1 MNEFKYTS
9 RPYVSRVNLETLGK
23 SFDTLEQ
30 GHKEA
35 VKTASD
41 LSRTI
46 ASLNMNE
53 KENDFKANLLNEIQ
67 STIENNTVYGNSYAA
82 LDDIII
88 KSGDLLSNPAVTGRL
103 KAQQAYEEYNRNID
117 NNKDLTERDKLY
129 FKEHNPYY
137 YKDEVNNEG
146 KIIGG
151 TTWQPT
157 VSPTKYFDLQN
168 ALVMAINIAAK
179 ESGGGTTV
187 RYIDANGNPI
197 TDIRKAW
204 NGEIYDEIT
213 TSWNRLSKEKI
224 RQALKSVIESTG
236 GAVESLQQQ
245 YDIAVWDNQK
255 KQNTSNQLIKDG
267 EVTDENGN
275 LLNLQQWIEK
285 KVGEGINAA
294 SYYNQN
300 SSRRMGSG
308 YSKWI
313 AAIQKQ
319 QQGNKDISPYITGTS
334 GKIKMNTTPA
344 LAFKSIE
351 EATTL
356 RKNINEIWKSMGN
369 NYKLFKDNESE
380 VDFNTVLGIPDSS
393 KLSKENKAKF
403 AVLSDMIEQYNNT
416 INFYARQTKNL
427 DKKDKDAFTASIAG
441 YDTTKLISGSTNA
454 DKIISDKNL
463 LKSNGAK
470 YIIFK
475 DKKTEKKVAINID
488 KFYKNTSIIDKYM
501 NNNYEM
507 SVTDKN
513 DHVIGTGWK
522 DKIYGDGLVDSIYKH
537 MKSIMKEGVKV
548 VDKMNTISDSQSRTS
563 DVVSY
568 SVGTFGEIELK
579 EELDRGLITNQEYNT
594 RLKRLKEQSKN
605 RDISRDYSNTEMYI
619 ADDSGVGQRIIESNK
634 RAEWGNKIKAAV
646 NGTGK
651 YKYSKTAVSSGKFV
665 GYKYTLTEKD
675 SDDITEIYVQAE
687 KNEEDTADNYLNS
700 PQAMAL
706 DNAYYT
712 IGSKKGNGKN
722 YSGNST
728 LIPATLDAQVRSNGD
743 GSAIIRFCNM
753 VIPNADVKT
762 TADFELLMNK
772 YRNIKKSMH
781 VKGYSSN
788 EDKQE
793 LLNTIQ
799 QLDAMFGI
807 GNPEGFFNE
816 IKAKDKDLDEYM

>member
-9 RPYVSRVNLETLGK
+9 RPFVNRVNLETLGK

-67 STIENNTVYGNSYAA
+67 TTIEDNTIYGNSYAA
-82 LDDIII
+82 LDDIIE
-88 KSGDLLSNPAVTGRL
+88 KSGDILSNPAVTGRL

-117 NNKDLTERDKLY
+117 NNRDLTERDKLY
-129 FKEHNPYY
+129 FKEHNPYHY
-137 YKDEVNNEG
+137 EDEITEDGKVLEG
-146 KIIGG
+146 KA
-151 TTWQPT
+151 WQPT
-157 VSPTKYFDLQN
+157 ISPTKHFDLQE
-168 ALVMAINIAAK
+168 ALVRAINIAAK
-179 ESGGGTTV
+179 ESGGGTQI
-187 RYIDANGNPI
+187 RYIDANGNPT
-197 TDIRKAW
+197 TDIKQAW
-204 NGEIYDEIT
+204 NGEVFDEVT

-224 RQALKSVIESTG
+224 KQALESVIRGTN
-236 GAVESLQQQ
+236 GAIESLKQQH
-245 YDIAVWDNQK
+245 DIAVWDTQK
-255 KQNTSNQLIKDG
+255 QVEKTGQLVKDG
-267 EVTDENGN
+267 EVTDENGE
-275 LLNLQQWIEK
+275 LLDLKDWIAK
-285 KVGEGINAA
+285 SVGEGIKAA
-294 SYYNQN
+294 SYYNPHT
-300 SSRRMGSG
+300 SRRMGSG

-313 AAIQKQ
+313 AAMKKQ

-351 EATTL
+351 EATAF
-356 RKNINEIWKSMGN
+356 RKEINEIWKSMGN

-380 VDFNTVLGIPDSS
+380 VNFNTVLGIPDSS

-403 AVLSDMIEQYNNT
+403 AILSDMIEQYNNT

-427 DKKDKDAFTASIAG
+427 DKKDKDAFMNSIAG
-441 YDTTKLISGSTNA
+441 YDTTKIIGGTTFADEVIKSKNKLISF
-454 DKIISDKNL
+454 
-463 LKSNGAK
+463 GAK
-470 YIIFK
+470 YIDFE
-475 DKKTEKKVAINID
+475 DKKTGKVKEFRID
-488 KFYKNTSIIDKYM
+488 NFYKNTSIVAKYM
-501 NNNYEM
+501 NGNYKM
-507 SVTDKN
+507 TVRDAN
-513 DHVIGTGWK
+513 DNI
-522 DKIYGDGLVDSIYKH
+522 IRDSDNVNKHLRNVYNSMNTVVYK
-537 MKSIMKEGVKV
+537 GAKV
-548 VDKMNTISDSQSRTS
+548 VDKMSEISGSQPRTS
-563 DVVSY
+563 AVVGY
-568 SVGTFGEIELK
+568 SMGTFGEIELK

-594 RLKRLKEQSKN
+594 RLKRLREQSKN

-619 ADDSGVGQRIIESNK
+619 ADNSGVGQRIIESNK

-646 NGTGK
+646 NGTGD

-665 GYKYTLTEKD
+665 GYKYTLTKKGSD
-675 SDDITEIYVQAE
+675 DDITEIYIQAE
-687 KNEEDTADNYLNS
+687 KNEEDIADNYLNS

-728 LIPATLDAQVRSNGD
+728 LIPATLDAQVRSNGN
-743 GSAIIRFCNM
+743 GSATIKFCNM
-753 VIPNADVKT
+753 VIPNANVET
-762 TADFELLMNK
+762 VSDFELLMNK

-781 VKGYSSN
+781 VKGYSSD
-788 EDKQE
+788 EDKAE
-793 LLNTIQ
+793 LFNTIQ

-807 GNPEGFFNE
+807 GNPKGFFNE
-816 IKAKDKDLDEYM
+816 IKAKDKDLEEYM